1 MGAGFWPDVTCIPIA
16 CFYCYFIFS
25 TEQTKANFKISFVLA
40 LDVLTGESFKTTH
53 TMFVSLRLH

>member
-40 LDVLTGESFKTTH
+40 LDVLTGESF
-53 TMFVSLRLH
+53 

>member
-16 CFYCYFIFS
+16 CLYCYFIFS

-40 LDVLTGESFKTTH
+40 LDVLTGESF
-53 TMFVSLRLH
+53 